1 MQELP
6 AIERENVSRFMC
18 ENCGANMGFD
28 AATGALLC
36 GYCGHNKAVEISGS
50 VDEVSYAEAM
60 SEGVHELLPIAVNAM
75 EVRCDS
81 CGAVVEFTPPE
92 TATLCAFCGAKIVAQ
107 PKAADPRLAPNGV
120 LPFAVPKDA
129 AMRAFNMWLA
139 SLWFAPSKLS
149 QLAKADKL
157 DSIYIPYWTY
167 NAQTDSYYEGERGE
181 NYTDWETYTENGQTK
196 QRSVTK
202 TRWYSASGNVSRHFY
217 DVCVPATRSLPH
229 DYLNRLEPWDLGN
242 VVPYEPAYLSGH
254 KAQAYQVILPDGFEG
269 FKNVAARVIESD
281 CRSDIGG
288 DHQRVHD
295 VNTRYSDI
303 TFKHLLLPIYAGAYR
318 FNGKVYQI
326 VVNGRTAEVQGGRP
340 YSWLKIGLLIAVILF
355 ILLILIAVF
364 S

>member
-1 MQELP
+1 
-6 AIERENVSRFMC
+6 MC

-28 AATGALLC
+28 AASGGLLC
-36 GYCGHNKAVEISGS
+36 GYCGHNKPVEISGA
-50 VDEVSYAEAM
+50 VEEVSYAEAI
-60 SEGVHELLPIAVNAM
+60 STGVHELQPIAVNAM
-75 EVRCDS
+75 ESRCDS

-92 TATLCAFCGAKIVAQ
+92 TATMCAFCGAKIVAQ
-107 PKAADPRLAPNGV
+107 PRAADPRLAPNGV
-120 LPFAVPKDA
+120 LPFAVPNDA
-129 AMRAFNMWLA
+129 AMSAFNKWLG

-149 QLAKADKL
+149 QMAKADKL

-167 NAQTDSYYEGERGE
+167 DAQTDSYYEGERGE
-181 NYTDWETYTENGQTK
+181 NYTDWETYTENGQQK

-202 TRWYSASGNVSRHFY
+202 TRWYSASGNVSRHFD
-217 DVCVPATRSLPH
+217 DVCIPATRSLPH
-229 DYLNRLEPWDLGN
+229 SYLNRLEPWDLGN

-254 KAQAYQVILPDGFEG
+254 KAQAYQIILPDGFEG
-269 FKNVAARVIESD
+269 FKQIAARVIESD
-281 CRSDIGG
+281 CRRDIGG

-340 YSWLKIGLLIAVILF
+340 YSWLKIGMLVAVILF
-355 ILLILIAVF
+355 ILLILFAVF